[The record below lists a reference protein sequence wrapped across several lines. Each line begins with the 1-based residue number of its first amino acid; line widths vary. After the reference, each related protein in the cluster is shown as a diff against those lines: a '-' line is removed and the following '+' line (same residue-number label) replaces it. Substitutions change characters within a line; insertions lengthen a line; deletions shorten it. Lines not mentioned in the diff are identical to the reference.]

1 MPPLPDSEEQQD
13 EAVDKSPTHRSG
25 LDLLQR
31 NIYALWTCSENETM
45 QGIVLDKKHYQP
57 LRDLSDQSE
66 VLCGGDRADM
76 R

>member
-1 MPPLPDSEEQQD
+1 MPLLPDGEEQQD
-13 EAVDKSPTHRSG
+13 EPVDKSPPHRSG

-31 NIYALWTCSENETM
+31 NIYALWTCSENESM
-45 QGIVLDKKHYQP
+45 QVIDLDKKQYQT

-66 VLCGGDRADM
+66 VLCGGNRADM

>member
-1 MPPLPDSEEQQD
+1 MPLLPDGEEQQG

-25 LDLLQR
+25 LNVLQR
-31 NIYALWTCSENETM
+31 NIYALWTCSENKTM
-45 QGIVLDKKHYQP
+45 QVIVPGKKQYKT

-66 VLCGGDRADM
+66 VLRGGDRADM